1 MSSKRDSAEGLLS
14 RAAQH
19 LVGSPKR
26 ESGSR
31 TPPRNEASE
40 AERVASKA
48 EKVESIAVK
57 GKSDKGDREKGISF
71 TVDGTLMSLINYML
85 DGIVPYEQ
93 DKEIV
98 QVRRS
103 GSLYRRLD
111 DLNKYTIFQEIPLP
125 LKEKLVQLGI
135 KEDLLNRAMGSM
147 LGMAVG
153 DSLGHPFE
161 FLPVQDRP
169 VGPHFDPNSFEF
181 IDASNAFQ
189 LKRGQW
195 TDDAAMGLCMAD
207 SLILRR
213 DFDGSDMRLRFW
225 CWWNRGYNNAFR
237 KDPSRSSS
245 VGLGGNIAKSL
256 TDLSHLLPGELP
268 PPAYKAATE
277 DAGNGSLMRFT
288 PVAIYF
294 HSAPVDELLHF
305 ARLSSYTTH
314 PGIIAAEACSLLAF
328 LIMRALT
335 RKGAESSMSSKQF
348 LEKTTQEYLKVSGL
362 EKRSGWGY
370 DQMNW
375 LVRSKPVNATERCW
389 DWKSSDLDIAG
400 TLRARGRTYNG
411 YPVSSGYFGSYS
423 LDGMALALWAFYH
436 TTTFDEAVVKSV
448 NLLGDADSHGS
459 ITGQLAGA
467 FYGYT
472 SISPKF
478 VEWVTRWDDHEFA
491 CRGVLLAH
499 LGAAAAESACPRIT
513 SL

>member
-1 MSSKRDSAEGLLS
+1 MVSKRDTTMESLLS

-19 LVGSPKR
+19 LMGTPKQAGEKQVSETQR
-26 ESGSR
+26 AL
-31 TPPRNEASE
+31 ASH
-40 AERVASKA
+40 
-48 EKVESIAVK
+48 
-57 GKSDKGDREKGISF
+57 GDSLK
-71 TVDGTLMSLINYML
+71 SLISHVL
-85 DGIVPYEQ
+85 LSIVTSEQ

-125 LKEKLVQLGI
+125 LKENLVHLGLR
-135 KEDLLNRAMGSM
+135 EELLNRAMGSM

-169 VGPHFDPNSFEF
+169 VGPHFDFGKFEF

-207 SLILRR
+207 SLILKR
-213 DFDGSDMRLRFW
+213 DFDGSDMRVRFW

-237 KDPSRSSS
+237 KDPTRSSS

-256 TDLSHLLPGELP
+256 NDLSHLLPGELP
-268 PPAYKAATE
+268 PPAFKAATE

-288 PVAIYF
+288 PVAIFF
-294 HSAPVDELLHF
+294 HAAPVEELLHF

-314 PGIIAAEACSLLAF
+314 PGIIAAEACAFLAF

-335 RKGAESSMSSKQF
+335 RKGPESSMNAKQF
-348 LEKTTQEYLKVSGL
+348 LEKTSQEYLKVSGL
-362 EKRSGWGY
+362 EKQKGWGY
-370 DQMNW
+370 DQMIW
-375 LVRSKPVNATERCW
+375 LVQSHPINPTERCW
-389 DWKSSDLDIAG
+389 DWKSPDLDIAG
-400 TLRARGRTYNG
+400 TLRTRGRTYNG

-423 LDGMALALWAFYH
+423 LDGLALALWAFYH
-436 TTTFDEAVVKSV
+436 TTTFDDAVVKSV

-467 FYGYT
+467 FYGYS
-472 SISPKF
+472 SISPRF
-478 VEWVTRWDDHEFA
+478 VDWVARWDDHEFA
-491 CRGVLLAH
+491 CRGAILAH
-499 LGAAAAESACPRIT
+499 LGARAAVDAARTPQVT